1 MLHQAGRTRTSDSLD
16 PNQVLYQTELRP
28 VELGSALNVSLVS
41 HDQGAMR
48 RSSLSGATTTSVNT
62 RRVERLVSLSEHQG
76 GGTRTHDLTSPR
88 RVLLPTELHPV
99 VRLVS

>member
-62 RRVERLVSLSEHQG
+62 RRVERLVSLPSIRVVGLEP
-76 GGTRTHDLTSPR
+76 TTSRPPDAYSCQ
-88 RVLLPTELHPV
+88 LSYTL
-99 VRLVS
+99 